1 MIGHNR
7 TVKKLRVRKLH
18 PKGGKKV
25 KMTKRVMLG
34 GNKKKMNSAPRAPEH
49 YQKIW
54 DRTEKAVKYH
64 RTGDPSVGPEH
75 LTVDHARAI
84 RDKGITPWQATG
96 ETPPARD
103 VDSEAGPAAPSSPI
117 LEPSSPTYAPTSPI
131 YAPTS
136 PTYAPTSPTYAPT
149 SPTYAPTSPTY
160 APSPPVD
167 DESESMEGVVEHDEK
182 DALHQLVHSQ
192 KHELQMKDDQLKQ
205 QHTQLQEQD
214 SHLQELHTQ
223 LHHKDSQLQAQDSH
237 LQHLH
242 AQYEAHV
249 QAQAQQGQSRFQ
261 DVLELSNLRANQATC
276 NQAIQAITNISN
288 HFKERL
294 GAGRH
299 LNPTASLTFA
309 QFTRLV
315 PDELLKSHDLR

>member
-1 MIGHNR
+1 
-7 TVKKLRVRKLH
+7 
-18 PKGGKKV
+18 
-25 KMTKRVMLG
+25 MTKRVMLG

-64 RTGDPSVGPEH
+64 RTGDPSAGPEH

-84 RDKGITPWQATG
+84 RDQGITPWQATG
-96 ETPPARD
+96 ETPPA
-103 VDSEAGPAAPSSPI
+103 APTSPTYAPTSPI
-117 LEPSSPTYAPTSPI
+117 LEPSSPTYAPTSP
-131 YAPTS
+131 
-136 PTYAPTSPTYAPT
+136 TYAPTSPLLEPS
-149 SPTYAPTSPTY
+149 SP
-160 APSPPVD
+160 V

-205 QHTQLQEQD
+205 QHTQLEQQD

-223 LHHKDSQLQAQDSH
+223 LQHKDSQLEAQDSH

-261 DVLELSNLRANQATC
+261 DVLELSNLRANQERC
-276 NQAIQAITNISN
+276 NQAIHAITNISN

-299 LNPTASLTFA
+299 LNPIASLSFA
-309 QFTRLV
+309 EFTRLV